1 MAKKPLTKIRAA
13 VSEGGKKGPLAL
25 IAVFLLSACS
35 TEPARMII
43 LPQEQ
48 ETEAEQTEAYTILDW
63 QERTERQD
71 IPEWVRRFL
80 SGGNREVEAMPQYRG
95 RYVFV
100 AASRGGS
107 LEALQYWAGEFSDV
121 QDFPRLVAVRIEE
134 RLAGAALLYPDD
146 EYGDFF
152 EVMVKRASDASYHG
166 ARRETSFW
174 LRRQF
179 HEEDDEDENE
189 DPEAYDCFVLVSIDR
204 EELAVQIRAQL
215 ANPRG
220 VKTPTR
226 DQAAAVDRI
235 RENFF
240 NGF

>member
-1 MAKKPLTKIRAA
+1 MAKKPPTKIRTA
-13 VSEGGKKGPLAL
+13 VSGGGEKGPLAL
-25 IAVFLLSACS
+25 IAVLLLSACAA
-35 TEPARMII
+35 EPTRMII
-43 LPQEQ
+43 LPPEQ
-48 ETEAEQTEAYTILDW
+48 KTEPEQTETYTILDW
-63 QERTERQD
+63 QERTGGQD

-80 SGGNREVEAMPQYRG
+80 IGGNREVEAMPQYRG

-134 RLAGAALLYPDD
+134 RLAGAAVLYPDD
-146 EYGDFF
+146 EYGEFF

-174 LRRQF
+174 MRRQL
-179 HEEDDEDENE
+179 HDGDDENE
-189 DPEAYDCFVLVSIDR
+189 DPEVYDCFVLVSIDR
-204 EELAVQIRAQL
+204 EELAGQIRPQL

-235 RENFF
+235 RETFF
-240 NGF
+240 DGF